1 MGETGIGKTVGIE
14 LLSKLMDVM
23 FKIVKVSAG
32 TSVDEII
39 EAVAFTQKS
48 QREQNNRW
56 VIFFDEINT
65 N

>member
-14 LLSKLMDVM
+14 LMSKLMDVM

-39 EAVAFTQKS
+39 AAVAAT
-48 QREQNNRW
+48 
-56 VIFFDEINT
+56 
-65 N
+65 